1 MRPAWETNYA
11 LVQPLELDIHDGD
24 YLANSINDWVARA
37 AMKYANSTLSD
48 QPKPNRH
55 RLL

>member
-1 MRPAWETNYA
+1 MCPAWETNYA

-24 YLANSINDWVARA
+24 YLANSINHWVARA
-37 AMKYANSTLSD
+37 AMKYASSILSD
-48 QPKPNRH
+48 QAKPDRH